1 MPKADSQQID
11 ALRVVLAG
19 DEPDRAE
26 FRAALVQHD
35 GLAIAEAGFQEP
47 REGPAPDVLMIAFGT
62 DPAPALQYLKASS
75 RTENHPIHFALLKD
89 RSVAPMQRALRSG
102 ADEVLF
108 LPLDPV
114 DTARALLK
122 ALKASEAHRRG
133 SKQTG
138 GQVCAI
144 ASLTGGVGVTS
155 LAGNLALALFRMGR
169 GKVVLV
175 DLDLQGADLS
185 VVFSLQPERTIADV
199 ASSDNH
205 IDSIALE
212 PMLGKHSSGVYL
224 LAAPRR
230 IEEGE
235 RVVPAGL
242 GRVIEL
248 MQEMF
253 DFVVV
258 DCGPIINENAVAVW
272 ERAEHLFYLIEQS
285 VPSMR
290 SALRFVD
297 LFNRLHLAG
306 PEPSFVLSR
315 YSAGQPI
322 GEQQIAE
329 TLSRPLFARIPR
341 DDKSL
346 ELAMARSQD
355 IWEVAPN
362 SVMCRAV
369 EELASLIAVG
379 KSAAPETSK
388 TGFLAKLSRLFPGP
402 AAA

>member
-1 MPKADSQQID
+1 MPKADSQQSD
-11 ALRVVLAG
+11 ALRVVLVG

-26 FRAALVQHD
+26 VRAALAQHD
-35 GLAIAEAGFQEP
+35 GLEIAEAGFQGS
-47 REGPAPDVLMIAFGT
+47 REGPAPDLVMIAFGT
-62 DPAPALQYLKASS
+62 ESAAGLQYLKASS
-75 RTENHPIHFALLKD
+75 RAENHPIHFALQKD
-89 RSVAPMQRALRSG
+89 RSVASMRRALGSG

-108 LPLDPV
+108 LPLDPLDV
-114 DTARALLK
+114 ARALLK
-122 ALKASEAHRRG
+122 VVSEANGRG
-133 SKQTG
+133 PKPTG
-138 GQVCAI
+138 GLVCAI

-155 LAGNLALALFRMGR
+155 LAGNLAIALLRRGR
-169 GKVVLV
+169 GKVALV

-185 VVFSLQPERTIADV
+185 VVFNLEPERTIADV
-199 ASSDNH
+199 AAIDSH
-205 IDSIALE
+205 LDSIALE

-258 DCGPIINENAVAVW
+258 DCGPTINENAVAVW
-272 ERAEHLFYLIEQS
+272 ERAEHLFYLIDQS

-297 LFNRLHLAG
+297 LLNRLHLAG
-306 PEPSFVLSR
+306 PQPSFVLSR
-315 YSAGQPI
+315 YSAAQPI
-322 GEQQIAE
+322 GESQIAE

-341 DDKSL
+341 DDKTL
-346 ELAMARSQD
+346 EMAMARSQD

-369 EELASLIAVG
+369 EELASLITVG
-379 KSAAPETSK
+379 KSAAPDTAK
-388 TGFLAKLSRLFPGP
+388 TGFFARLSRLFPGAAP
-402 AAA
+402 AA